1 LFIDCDG
8 LQAFDYSCIF
18 SGNMLQQSIMSW
30 PYTGRPRVVLPPL
43 SQRQRKHDDVEAVL
57 PRKMFFGHEWPS
69 AHEAFAVSSA
79 QQASHVQA
87 SVKSL
92 MTMVA
97 DAIVSGEVQSQR
109 SCKGGTL
116 TCVVPY
122 RSWRVT
128 VKIPGLLQCSMTSSV
143 IMGRLVDM
151 YRRLGFCVV
160 VSSHDHGA
168 SFVLSLPA
176 LPRLTPLHDSTVH
189 FPPV

>member
-1 LFIDCDG
+1 
-8 LQAFDYSCIF
+8 
-18 SGNMLQQSIMSW
+18 MSW
-30 PYTGRPRVVLPPL
+30 PYTARPKVVLPPL
-43 SQRQRKHDDVEAVL
+43 SQRQCKHDDVEAVL
-57 PRKMFFGHEWPS
+57 PRKMFLGHEWPS
-69 AHEAFAVSSA
+69 AHEAFAMSSG
-79 QQASHVQA
+79 QQARHVQA

-128 VKIPGLLQCSMTSSV
+128 VNIPGLLQCCMTSGV
-143 IMGRLVDM
+143 ILGRLVDM
-151 YRRLGFCVV
+151 YRRLGFSVV
-160 VSSHDHGA
+160 VSSHEASA

-176 LPRLTPLHDSTVH
+176 LPRLTPLHDSTKH
-189 FPPV
+189 FPAV